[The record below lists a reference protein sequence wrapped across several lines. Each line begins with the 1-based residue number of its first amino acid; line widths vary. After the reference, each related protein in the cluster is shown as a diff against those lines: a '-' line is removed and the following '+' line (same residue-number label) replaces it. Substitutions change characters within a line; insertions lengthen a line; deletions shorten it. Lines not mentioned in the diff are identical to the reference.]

1 MKWGAKITF
10 GMLIVSVL
18 FSTAVLGRNLWMQE
32 KEQMKFE
39 DLRNQI
45 SAAKEKDSL
54 EEQAEKPKH
63 KGLESMVGE
72 EKTVL
77 PEFRKI
83 VKENS
88 DFSGW
93 ISIEG
98 TNINYPVMQ
107 TLWDREYY
115 LHRNFLGDYSYAGV
129 PFVGT
134 GDIKADYGDIFI
146 YGHNMRNGSMFADL
160 LNYQKEEFWR
170 EHPVI
175 ELDTLWEHRKYEI
188 FAAFYANEEE
198 WVQES
203 GRLYQILYKSG
214 LSKTMVVRTLKE
226 AGEYNTGITPVPE
239 CSILFLVTCSY
250 REPGS
255 RFVVAGALKDEY
267 FD

>member
-18 FSTAVLGRNLWMQE
+18 FSTVVLGRNLWMQE
-32 KEQMKFE
+32 KEQMKFDE
-39 DLRNQI
+39 LRDQI
-45 SAAKEKDSL
+45 SAAKEKSSL
-54 EEQAEKPKH
+54 GEQAEKPEQKEF
-63 KGLESMVGE
+63 ESMVGE

-77 PEFRKI
+77 PEYQKI
-83 VKENS
+83 VKENP

-98 TNINYPVMQ
+98 TNIDYPVMQ
-107 TLWDREYY
+107 TTWEPEYY
-115 LHRNFLGDYSYAGV
+115 LHRNFAGDYSYAGV

-134 GDIKADYGDIFI
+134 GDIKADNGDIFI

-160 LNYQKEEFWR
+160 LKYQKEEFWR

-175 ELDTLWEHRKYEI
+175 ALDTLWEHRKYEI

-198 WVQES
+198 WIQES
-203 GRLYQILYKSG
+203 GRLYHILYKSG
-214 LSKTMVVRTLKE
+214 LSKTESVCTLKE
-226 AGEYNTGITPVPE
+226 AGKYDTGITPEPE

-267 FD
+267 SD